1 MIEAENQSVK
11 VKLERDTLGRIT
23 KEWQGSHWIS
33 NKYDELGNR
42 IQTAS
47 SFGANILTSRNEM
60 GKTTQLVAY
69 MDKEKPWSARM
80 EYNAL
85 GQETQRLFSGGVC
98 SRWDYDHVGRPIF
111 HEVSVGMLT
120 ISLIIT
126 W

>member
-47 SFGANILTSRNEM
+47 SFGANILASRNEM
-60 GKTTQLVAY
+60 GQTTQLVAY

-85 GQETQRLFSGGVC
+85 G
-98 SRWDYDHVGRPIF
+98 
-111 HEVSVGMLT
+111 
-120 ISLIIT
+120 
-126 W
+126 